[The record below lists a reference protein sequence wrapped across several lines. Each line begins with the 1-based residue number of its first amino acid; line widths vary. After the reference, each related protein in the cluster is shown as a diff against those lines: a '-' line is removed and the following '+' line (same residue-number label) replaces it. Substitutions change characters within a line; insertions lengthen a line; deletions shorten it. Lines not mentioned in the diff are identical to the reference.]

1 MIKKPL
7 MLKYRPK
14 NWAEL
19 VGQPAIVSI
28 LSRQVATKSWKNAY
42 LFCGPAGCGK
52 TTAARIFAN
61 EINNG
66 EGSPIEID
74 AASNNGVD
82 NIRALITDAQQ
93 SAIDCEYKIYI
104 IDEVHML
111 TTAAWNAALKLIEE
125 PPLNTVF
132 IFCTTNPEKI
142 PDTILSRVQRFDFL
156 RVPQKVMADRLEYI
170 MNEEE
175 HKEYERVAIERI
187 SSMADGHLRD
197 AIQLLEKC
205 LDASDKLTLDV
216 VETALGLVKIEMIIS
231 IVEGMI
237 IGDMQKCLDTL
248 DKLKIN
254 NSDMLRVFDSILST
268 AIDYAIY
275 TKIENDSYV
284 GIPKEYLIKI
294 PKDAEKASLLVQR
307 LMKFRPYASPNNAEV
322 LLKTVI
328 IEMCGGK

>member
-1 MIKKPL
+1 M
-7 MLKYRPK
+7 
-14 NWAEL
+14 
-19 VGQPAIVSI
+19 
-28 LSRQVATKSWKNAY
+28 ATKLWHNAY

-142 PDTILSRVQRFDFL
+142 PDTYYLRVQRFDFFASI
-156 RVPQKVMADRLEYI
+156 QKVR
-170 MNEEE
+170 
-175 HKEYERVAIERI
+175 
-187 SSMADGHLRD
+187 
-197 AIQLLEKC
+197 Q
-205 LDASDKLTLDV
+205 
-216 VETALGLVKIEMIIS
+216 
-231 IVEGMI
+231 
-237 IGDMQKCLDTL
+237 
-248 DKLKIN
+248 
-254 NSDMLRVFDSILST
+254 
-268 AIDYAIY
+268 
-275 TKIENDSYV
+275 
-284 GIPKEYLIKI
+284 
-294 PKDAEKASLLVQR
+294 
-307 LMKFRPYASPNNAEV
+307 
-322 LLKTVI
+322 
-328 IEMCGGK
+328 